1 MKVKNL
7 FLILILLLSPFS
19 DLLAGQWV
27 KKENLG
33 GVARHRATGV
43 SIGQKG
49 YIGLGHVNG
58 TGVNFAFSD
67 WWEFEPATNSWT
79 QKADYLLGQDYG
91 TSAFSVG
98 TKGYVG
104 SGVFIGSSWCEYDPG
119 TNQWSLIA
127 TPPASGSELSA
138 ISIGDKGYLIENS
151 NIYEYD
157 PVADQWSTKATAPVS
172 FDIWGAAFSIG
183 NSGYIISG
191 SLFYEYKASADQW
204 LARASFPG
212 LSSGGSVA
220 FSVLEKGY
228 VVAGYGVG
236 WLSDVNRE
244 TWAFDPS
251 TNSWTE
257 AEEFLGSARRFL
269 VGFSIGDRGYLG
281 TGTNGTNFK
290 DFWEYDPMLVSEE
303 EIENDITVKTY
314 PNPTADFFTVSIK
327 GPFTLQA
334 KAVFLLY
341 DNLGRVVKQ
350 NPVTE
355 STFVIDAADLP
366 RGNYI
371 YRIASKSKNIKQ
383 GKIIII

>member
-7 FLILILLLSPFS
+7 LLILILLLSPFS
-19 DLLAGQWV
+19 GLLAGQWV

-79 QKADYLLGQDYG
+79 QKADYLLGETYG

-127 TPPASGSELSA
+127 TPPASETELSA
-138 ISIGDKGYLIENS
+138 IAIGGKGYLIENS

-157 PVADQWSTKATAPVS
+157 PGINQWTTKASAPVS
-172 FDIWGAAFSIG
+172 FGIWGAAFSIG
-183 NSGYIISG
+183 NSGYVISG
-191 SLFYEYKASADQW
+191 STFYEYKPSADQW

-212 LSSGGSVA
+212 ASSGGSAA

-228 VVAGYGVG
+228 VVAGFGG
-236 WLSDVNRE
+236 SLGNVNRE
-244 TWAFDPS
+244 MWEYSPGN
-251 TNSWTE
+251 NSWSMMD
-257 AEEFLGSARRFL
+257 EFLGSSRRFTI
-269 VGFSIGDRGYLG
+269 GFNIGDRGYIG
-281 TGTNGTNFK
+281 TGTNGINFK
-290 DFWEYDPMLVSEE
+290 DFWEYDPILVGQEE
-303 EIENDITVKTY
+303 LENDITIKTY
-314 PNPTADFFTVSIK
+314 PNPTADFFTVSME
-327 GPFTLQA
+327 GRFTLQEKA
-334 KAVFLLY
+334 KFVLY

-350 NPVTE
+350 TSIRDP
-355 STFVIDAADLP
+355 TFVIDATGLTK
-366 RGNYI
+366 GNYI
-371 YRIASKSKNIKQ
+371 YRIASSLRTIKQ
-383 GKIIII
+383 GKIVII

>member
-1 MKVKNL
+1 MKAKNIL
-7 FLILILLLSPFS
+7 LILILLLSPFS

-79 QKADYLLGQDYG
+79 QKADYLLGEGYG
-91 TSAFSVG
+91 ASAFSVG

-104 SGVFIGSSWCEYDPG
+104 SGVFTGNSWCEYDPG
-119 TNQWSLIA
+119 TNQWTLIA

-138 ISIGDKGYLIENS
+138 ITIGDKGYLIENS
-151 NIYEYD
+151 AIYEYN
-157 PVADQWSTKATAPVS
+157 PIADLWTTKATAPVS
-172 FDIWGAAFSIG
+172 FGIWGAAFSIG
-183 NSGYIISG
+183 NSGYVISENA
-191 SLFYEYKASADQW
+191 FYEYKPSVDQW

-212 LSSGGSVA
+212 ASYGGSAA

-290 DFWEYDPMLVSEE
+290 DFWEYDPMLVGQE
-303 EIENDITVKTY
+303 EIENDITINTY
-314 PNPTADFFTVSIK
+314 PNPTSDFFTVSME
-327 GPFTLQA
+327 GNFTSQA
-334 KAVFLLY
+334 QIEFVLY
-341 DNLGRVVKQ
+341 DNLGRAVKQ
-350 NPVTE
+350 TSVTE
-355 STFVIDAADLP
+355 PTFVIDATDLP

-371 YRIASKSKNIKQ
+371 YRIASNLRNIKQ
-383 GKIIII
+383 GKIVII